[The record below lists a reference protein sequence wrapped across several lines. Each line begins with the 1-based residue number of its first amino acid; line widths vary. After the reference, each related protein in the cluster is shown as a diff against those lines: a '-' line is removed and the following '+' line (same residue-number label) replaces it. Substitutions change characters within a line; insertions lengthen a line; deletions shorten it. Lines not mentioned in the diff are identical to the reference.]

1 MTSTEPAKNSDSMSD
16 DEINRLFEA
25 YLPKLIRLAEQ
36 RISTRIQSKFGADD
50 VAATVC
56 RSVFRRF
63 KEGKFRFDD
72 DAEFW
77 RLLVTVTKRKIS
89 HKVRHFST
97 QSRSIADELA
107 DTATFLL
114 MAPEPGPSE
123 AVAFEESLRLVNE
136 RLDPQEREVL
146 LMRMEGREYYEI
158 AELLNVSERSVR
170 RKMVVVKGRMGE
182 VFMPDADS
190 AL

>member
-1 MTSTEPAKNSDSMSD
+1 
-16 DEINRLFEA
+16 
-25 YLPKLIRLAEQ
+25 
-36 RISTRIQSKFGADD
+36 
-50 VAATVC
+50 
-56 RSVFRRF
+56 
-63 KEGKFRFDD
+63 
-72 DAEFW
+72 
-77 RLLVTVTKRKIS
+77 
-89 HKVRHFST
+89 
-97 QSRSIADELA
+97 LA

-123 AVAFEESLRLVNE
+123 AVTFEESLRLVNE

-158 AELLNVSERSVR
+158 AELLNVSERSIR